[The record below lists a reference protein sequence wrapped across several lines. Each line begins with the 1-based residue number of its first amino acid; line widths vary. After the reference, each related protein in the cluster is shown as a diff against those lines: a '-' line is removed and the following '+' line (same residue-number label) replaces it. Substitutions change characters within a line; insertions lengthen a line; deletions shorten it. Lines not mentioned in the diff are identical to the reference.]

1 MRVYRDAA
9 RSRDAALSGRA
20 AAKARIRCPRAP
32 APREESRRLNP
43 DAISAASSALAAIK
57 AETYAPRWRLKSAPK
72 YACLSARLSAPS
84 RDEARSEL
92 APRLTHRRH
101 KRRSISLSMTNGSS
115 HMSVRV
121 LNATK
126 RRSSMPKPRETIRGI
141 FVRLF
146 SHHAFRF
153 RHNHDVLAM
162 HSPPILS
169 LDTHQSGAIGELI
182 PRWYGLRSKNDG
194 ARLSR

>member
-1 MRVYRDAA
+1 MRVYRCAA
-9 RSRDAALSGRA
+9 RSRDAALRGRG
-20 AAKARIRCPRAP
+20 AAKERIRCPRAP
-32 APREESRRLNP
+32 APRGESRQLNP
-43 DAISAASSALAAIK
+43 DAISAASSALAA
-57 AETYAPRWRLKSAPK
+57 TYAPRSRLKRAPMCSAK
-72 YACLSARLSAPS
+72 RAPS
-84 RDEARSEL
+84 GDEARSEL
-92 APRLTHRRH
+92 APRLTHCRH
-101 KRRSISLSMTNGSS
+101 KARSISLSMTNGSS
-115 HMSVRV
+115 HMSVRA

-169 LDTHQSGAIGELI
+169 LDIHQSGAIGELI
-182 PRWYGLRSKNDG
+182 PRWYGLLSKNDG

>member
-1 MRVYRDAA
+1 M
-9 RSRDAALSGRA
+9 
-20 AAKARIRCPRAP
+20 
-32 APREESRRLNP
+32 
-43 DAISAASSALAAIK
+43 SAASSPKAAAK
-57 AETYAPRWRLKSAPK
+57 TEAYGARWRPKSAPK

-84 RDEARSEL
+84 GDEARSEL

-101 KRRSISLSMTNGSS
+101 KARSISLSMTNGSS
-115 HMSVRV
+115 HMSVRA

-126 RRSSMPKPRETIRGI
+126 SRSSMPKPRETIRGI

-162 HSPPILS
+162 HSPPILP
-169 LDTHQSGAIGELI
+169 LDIHQSGAIGELI

-194 ARLSR
+194 ARPSR